1 MAASVLESR
10 VSTEDVPPG
19 DRVSYWEQYNARALV
34 GLTCTSYAEGG
45 LLARQANLRVGGLR
59 LADIR
64 GNEHVIE
71 RTPGICR
78 DFPKDSVFASLV
90 LKGEAVFF
98 HSGGCLKVG
107 AGDIVLYDTSR
118 PYLFGFSAPMRKL
131 LLDVPR
137 EMFAEHFR
145 TPVLPAP
152 IALNASRPTPASRTL
167 RSLLLELT
175 TGKGPGHADD
185 LALELLGLLAAEQA
199 GDRPASP
206 TRLLHLLVAKDYID
220 RHLHDSGLSAQRVA
234 SALGISVRHLSRV
247 FEPEGT
253 TPVRYVMDRR
263 LTRAR
268 ADLADPASAAATVA
282 EIAHRHGFASQAH
295 FTRVFRE
302 RFGTTPGAIRPR

>member
-1 MAASVLESR
+1 MLESR

-19 DRVSYWEQYNARALV
+19 DRISYWEEYDARALV
-34 GLTCTSYAEGG
+34 GLACSSYADGG
-45 LLARQANLRVGGLR
+45 LLARQTNLRGGGLR
-59 LADIR
+59 LADIQ

-78 DFPKDSVFASLV
+78 DFPKESVFASLV

-98 HSGGCLKVG
+98 HSGGCLTVG
-107 AGDIVLYDTSR
+107 PGDIVLYDTAR
-118 PYLFGFSAPMRKL
+118 PYLFGFSTPMRKL

-137 EMFAEHFR
+137 EVFAERFR
-145 TPVLPAP
+145 SSLLPAP
-152 IALNASRPTPASRTL
+152 VALSASRTSPASRTL
-167 RSLLLELT
+167 RSLLHNLAS
-175 TGKGPGHADD
+175 GGGPDHAED
-185 LALELLGLLAAEQA
+185 LALELLGLLAAERA

-220 RHLHDSGLSAQRVA
+220 RHLHDPGLSARRVA

-247 FEPEGT
+247 FEPEGL
-253 TPVRYVMDRR
+253 TPARYVLDRL
-263 LTRAR
+263 LTRAN
-268 ADLADPASAAATVA
+268 AELADPESARTTVA

-302 RFGTTPGAIRPR
+302 RFGRTPGAARPR